1 MCTIN
6 GYCTRGL
13 HNHGTEN
20 IPRIFPINHPIF
32 RLIDQFKKKKKKRS
46 LERKLIVRDRS
57 VKLLLIVP

>member
-20 IPRIFPINHPIF
+20 IPRIFPVNHHPIF
-32 RLIDQFKKKKKKRS
+32 RLIDQFKKKKKKKKKKKIS
-46 LERKLIVRDRS
+46 RKKVDR
-57 VKLLLIVP
+57 PR